1 MNIRPIIVKK
11 DMAAVIVA
19 LSESTIDN
27 LEKAGDFPKRRKI
40 SSGSVGYL
48 MRELEEWAESRPVS
62 DLLPVTDSG
71 YGRAGKS
78 KSK

>member
-11 DMAAVIVA
+11 DMAALIVS

-40 SSGSVGYL
+40 SGDRVGYL

-78 KSK
+78 K